1 MSPVVSAA
9 SIAAWTDET
18 HVRENRRLY
27 REKFDAVVP
36 ILQHVLDVT
45 RPAASFYLW
54 VATPAPDADFTR
66 DLYARTA
73 VTVLPGS
80 YLARD
85 AHGVNPGCNRVRMA
99 LVAPL
104 AQCVDAA
111 ERIADFIKSSV

>member
-1 MSPVVSAA
+1 MSPVVTAA

-27 REKFDAVVP
+27 REKFEAVVP
-36 ILQHVLDVT
+36 ILQRALGVT

-54 VATPAPDADFTR
+54 APTPGSDTDFAR
-66 DLYARTA
+66 DLYAHTA

-85 AHGVNPGCNRVRMA
+85 AHGSNPGQGRVRMA

-111 ERIADFIKSSV
+111 ERIADFVKTSA